1 MAYVMEEGLPK
12 QFCHVPVDPLEA
24 AAMRLHSMGYEKV
37 GLWGIS
43 KGAELALT
51 AGSLLPGLV
60 NAVIAV
66 APMNTVCQGFSKQK
80 GVTLMPGSTWSF
92 HGGEVPYTGFGLDR
106 FPLAQVLSKSLKA
119 RELTM
124 DDLYI
129 PLVKNPAP
137 AAIIRAERITGP
149 ILLISLKMDTMW
161 PSEAAA
167 EQIMKRLREHGSL
180 FFCQHLNYD
189 CGGHLFVP
197 MEIRLARA
205 FKGGRGK
212 YRERSRNARMDSLAK
227 RWNLF
232 QNVKVV
238 VKMFGELKENTVQHT
253 LCMPLCGRMIAARK
267 CPDLFSDR
275 DAERIVRELG
285 AGLSCLRRQMGNEA
299 NPWYCLDMENVIAL
313 REKHIPL
320 GKHEKNIVC
329 DLNDYSWFDKISFD
343 PAKGIVFTAGELF
356 YYFEKENVRH
366 LLCAMAERFPGGMI
380 TFDAVNALG
389 LEGVNAEVKLA
400 GNNSTKSVFSLER
413 PREEL
418 ESRSPRI
425 TNVIEKDYADGC
437 LKGGY
442 RKTPVTRLFN
452 WIMRAFHMGFMLHIE
467 FRESQQITV

>member
-1 MAYVMEEGLPK
+1 
-12 QFCHVPVDPLEA
+12 
-24 AAMRLHSMGYEKV
+24 
-37 GLWGIS
+37 
-43 KGAELALT
+43 
-51 AGSLLPGLV
+51 
-60 NAVIAV
+60 
-66 APMNTVCQGFSKQK
+66 
-80 GVTLMPGSTWSF
+80 MPGSTWSF

-167 EQIMKRLREHGSL
+167 EQIMKRLREHGFL

-197 MEIRLARA
+197 TEIRLARA

-238 VKMFGELKENTVQHT
+238 VKMFGELKENTVRHT

-285 AGLSCLRRQMGNEA
+285 VGLSCLRRQMGNEA
-299 NPWYCLDMENVIAL
+299 NPWYCLDMENVIVL

-356 YYFEKENVRH
+356 YYFEKGNVRH

-389 LEGVNAEVKLA
+389 LKGVNAEVKLA
-400 GNNSTKSVFSLER
+400 GNNSTKSFFSLER

>member
-1 MAYVMEEGLPK
+1 MEEGLPK

-167 EQIMKRLREHGSL
+167 EQIMKRLREHGFL

-238 VKMFGELKENTVQHT
+238 VKMFGELKENTAQHT

-356 YYFEKENVRH
+356 YYFEKGNVRH

-400 GNNSTKSVFSLER
+400 GNNSTKSFFSLER
-413 PREEL
+413 PSEEL
-418 ESRSPRI
+418 ESRSSRI

-452 WIMRAFHMGFMLHIE
+452 WIMQAFHMGFMLHIE